1 MAYRYQNNPHVTGRT
16 PSYYANNKQ
25 YPGAYART
33 DVPGRTSRRIHDGFD
48 ITRNYGLD
56 TTSDDINSSPYSSPY
71 YINGRYNSDNL
82 TTQRANSASVQGIER
97 LLVPD
102 YYVERDDFTFED
114 VQDYI
119 EMWQGKQLK
128 FEIPYD
134 GKVIGNTITLRNT
147 GGCTGILS
155 IYFSTKKDGVPIYE
169 TAVDLCDVSQDRFE
183 HRELFSMTTVPR
195 LANPK
200 KRLYVR
206 MEIWDEVV
214 LPPDARNRNP
224 FNTGKKI
231 EIAATGKGNHEAC
244 IYKLEE
250 KDKLVNEVYDYKPYP
265 SRPLIGLIYSDWD
278 SVPVD
283 RLDNIKTG
291 ATVSLNK
298 YRYDIMC
305 IKKDGHAEVVIYDK
319 EMNKIVRD
327 GNNDPAGRNI
337 RVDGRVKQLDIAQV
351 TDTDRVTWVYYVDGY
366 SPLQRFKIGEWVS
379 DNLEGIVGS
388 TDDVKAKI
396 DAQVWYNSPLGSTS
410 GLYVFSYTVNRVWQY
425 NSEDV
430 DLATYGITYTGGKP
444 SVGARIEVAYTVTEG
459 GSKNIESIEYIDPY
473 PAMGAS
479 IIMFHNN
486 RLYLAGFRSDPNLV
500 QISAIEAEGPSYVHF
515 PYRFYAPNRSP
526 YDTSLNPITAL
537 TEYASDQIMISFKNG
552 FSIYSTY
559 GSSSA
564 TGLENNIPTQVST
577 FMDSA
582 GVQAQGDI
590 CNYKGVLYSFDEK
603 EGLRRFTGA
612 LWNTLPTTVDSH
624 YDRVDMSR
632 PRKIWGFSNKLYF
645 NYYDKLDGKA
655 KCLIWDQQ
663 MNYQQA
669 PWFQDVDIPFCDVR
683 YDESEDLIG
692 IHPDYPC
699 IMKLYAE
706 DVWRRLDTPI
716 VFRRDTKFLSL
727 PGNAADIIVKRV
739 HVKVLANSNRWWWIS
754 VNGDK
759 QYFTQFRGH
768 DKVYRQPS
776 WDTLVANEPAETA
789 FPVEDVFERDAVYRL
804 SIMNLRLQCES
815 VQVRVKAKTFRN
827 QANLLSVLVEVQP
840 KQYL

>member
-1 MAYRYQNNPHVTGRT
+1 MALRYQNQAHVTGRT

-25 YPGAYART
+25 YPGSYARI

-48 ITRNYGLD
+48 ISKNYGLD

-97 LLVPD
+97 LLASD
-102 YYVERDDFTFED
+102 YYIERDDFTFED
-114 VQDYI
+114 VETYI
-119 EMWQGKQLK
+119 EMWQGKQIK
-128 FEIPYD
+128 FVIPYD
-134 GKVIGNTITLRNT
+134 GKVVGNTIELRNT

-155 IYFSTKKDGVPIYE
+155 IYFSTEEDGAPIYE
-169 TAVDLCDVSQDRFE
+169 TAIDLCDVSQDNFE
-183 HRELFSMTTVPR
+183 HREVYSITTIPA

-200 KRLYVR
+200 KKLYVR

-214 LPPDARNRNP
+214 LPPDSRNRNP

-231 EIAATGKGNHEAC
+231 EIAATGKGHHEAC
-244 IYKLEE
+244 VYQLQE
-250 KDKLVNEVYDYKPYP
+250 KDKMVDEVYDYKPYP
-265 SRPLIGLIYSDWD
+265 SRPLIGLVYSGWE

-283 RLDNIKTG
+283 RIDNIKTG

-305 IKKDGHAEVVIYDK
+305 AKKDGHAEVIIYDK
-319 EMNKIVRD
+319 ELNKIVLD
-327 GNNDPAGRNI
+327 GNNNPAGRRI
-337 RVDGRVKQLDIAQV
+337 KVDGRVKQLDIAQV
-351 TDTDRVTWVYYVDGY
+351 TDTNKVTWVYYVDGY

-379 DNLEGIVGS
+379 SDLGVVGS
-388 TDDVKAKI
+388 TDDVKATI
-396 DAQVWYNSPLGSTS
+396 DAQIWYNCPLGGTS
-410 GLYVFSYTVNRVWQY
+410 GLYVFYYTEGKVWQY

-430 DLATYGITYTGGKP
+430 DLATYGLGYIGGKP
-444 SVGARIEVAYTVTEG
+444 SIGARIEVAYTVTEG
-459 GSKNIESIEYIDPY
+459 GTKNIESVEYIDPF

-552 FSIYSTY
+552 YSIYSTY
-559 GSSSA
+559 GSSSSA
-564 TGLENNIPTQVST
+564 GLETNIPMQVST

-612 LWNTLPTTVDSH
+612 LWNSLPTTVDSH
-624 YDRVDMSR
+624 YDRVDMTR

-645 NYYDKLDGKA
+645 NYYDKIDGKA

-669 PWFQDVDIPFCDVR
+669 PWFQDVDIPFCDAR
-683 YDESEDLIG
+683 YDETEDVIG

-706 DVWRRLDTPI
+706 DCWRRLDSPI

-727 PGNAADIIVKRV
+727 PGNAADIVVKRA

-754 VNGDK
+754 ILGDK
-759 QYFTQFRGH
+759 QKLTQYRGN
-768 DKVYRQPS
+768 DRVYRQPC
-776 WDTLVANEPAETA
+776 WDTLVVEESPERP
-789 FPVEDVFERDAVYRL
+789 FPIEDVFERDAVYRL
-804 SIMNLRLQCES
+804 SIMNLRIECES
-815 VQVRVKAKTFRN
+815 VQVRIKTKTFRN
-827 QANLLSVLVEVQP
+827 QANLLSILVEVQP